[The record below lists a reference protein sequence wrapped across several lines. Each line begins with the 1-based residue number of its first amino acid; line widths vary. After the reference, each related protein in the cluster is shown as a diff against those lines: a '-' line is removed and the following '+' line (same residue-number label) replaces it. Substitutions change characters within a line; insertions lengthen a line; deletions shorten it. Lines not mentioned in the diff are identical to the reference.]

1 MYAVSDAYKAAMKQP
16 VQHFTMRGT
25 IGDTA
30 FTDENILSGS
40 CSITNQC
47 SDDTTLQI
55 GQVYIGELDITFLNL
70 DLERYAL
77 KEKKI
82 TPFFGLEV
90 SDSKYEYVPLG
101 VYNISEAQWTESGI
115 VIKAYDNLSLLDKS
129 CTITSSNGKPYNLAK
144 MACDSCGASLG
155 TTEDEFQAFA
165 NGDVTLSLYSE
176 NDIET
181 WRDYLAWL
189 SQALGCFVT
198 CDRAGRVVFRA
209 YNQTVVD
216 TIDASHRFSGGSF
229 SDFETRYTGLSC
241 VNISDKTTSYY
252 GMDEDD
258 GLTYNL
264 GSNPFLQYGVSDTL
278 EKERRAVLTAL
289 QQIDYVPF
297 KVTMIGNP
305 AYDLGDVLSFPG
317 GIGDADKLFCIT
329 KYTLKYNGSYEV
341 QGVGQD
347 PALSSAKSKSDK
359 SIAGLISSQT
369 DGDMHYVLYQNA
381 DALAVSGGDEVSVL
395 FIKFAV
401 QKTTHVSFDAEI
413 LLTVQTMEDSSSDP
427 VSNSDAVIKATYY
440 LNGKEI
446 TTRHPVETWQD
457 GKHILRLHYE
467 IEAVEAAIHT
477 WNVVLTVS
485 GGSIQIDQY
494 GVLAVINGMGLA
506 GNGEWSGE
514 LTAEDTIE
522 NLQLTRILQGF
533 TDSAEVHMV
542 PITDVTAADSMS
554 VVNVASILA
563 SFTESVSTDPAVMV
577 FSPATNADKVTTT
590 CTVENHGWV
599 GSGSLSQGTN
609 LSVITNPVYGTTG
622 ITAESKNAI
631 FYLSFDGGTTWQGYT
646 GTEWKA
652 DLSMTESEL
661 EDVPKEAYPAS
672 DPVQV
677 KVVLENDAMLYVLN
691 LNGGR
696 IES

>member
-1 MYAVSDAYKAAMKQP
+1 MYAVSEKYKAAMKQP

-25 IGDTA
+25 IGETA

-47 SDDTTLQI
+47 SDDTTIQI
-55 GQVYIGELDITFLNL
+55 GQVYIGELNITFLNL

-77 KEKKI
+77 KDKKI
-82 TPFFGLEV
+82 TPFFGLKV
-90 SDSKYEYVPLG
+90 SADRYEYVPLG
-101 VYNISEAQWTESGI
+101 IYNISEAQWTESGI
-115 VIKAYDNLSLLDKS
+115 VIKAYDNLSLLDKI
-129 CTITSSNGKPYNLAK
+129 CTVMTSNGKPYSLAK

-155 TTEDEFQAFA
+155 TTEDEFKAFA

-198 CDRAGRVVFRA
+198 CDRAGRIVFRP

-216 TIDASHRFSGGSF
+216 TIDESHRFSGGSF

-241 VNISDKTTSYY
+241 VNLSDKTTSYY

-264 GSNPFLQYGVSDTL
+264 GSNPFLQYGVSESL
-278 EKERRAVLTAL
+278 EKERRAVLASL

-347 PALSSAKSKSDK
+347 PALASAKSKSDK

-369 DGDMHYVLYQNA
+369 DGDMHYVLFQNA
-381 DALAVSGGDEVSVL
+381 DALAVSDGAESSVL

-413 LLTVQTMEDSSSDP
+413 LLTVQTTEDSSSDP
-427 VSNSDAVIKATYY
+427 ISNSDAVIRATYY

-457 GKHILRLHYE
+457 GQHILRLHYE

-477 WNVVLTVS
+477 WSVVLTVS
-485 GGSIQIDQY
+485 GGSIQIERY
-494 GVLAVINGMGLA
+494 GILAVINGMGLA

-522 NLQLTRILQGF
+522 HLLMSRILRGF
-533 TDSAEVHMV
+533 TDS
-542 PITDVTAADSMS
+542 TDVRFISHTDGIADDGMKTLDFST
-554 VVNVASILA
+554 ILA
-563 SFTESVSTDPAVMV
+563 SFTESVSANPTVMV
-577 FSPATNADKVTTT
+577 FSPA
-590 CTVENHGWV
+590 
-599 GSGSLSQGTN
+599 
-609 LSVITNPVYGTTG
+609 
-622 ITAESKNAI
+622 
-631 FYLSFDGGTTWQGYT
+631 
-646 GTEWKA
+646 
-652 DLSMTESEL
+652 
-661 EDVPKEAYPAS
+661 
-672 DPVQV
+672 
-677 KVVLENDAMLYVLN
+677 AMLAPGEKGHFLPDEKGQ
-691 LNGGR
+691 LRSKIKGQR
-696 IES
+696 IAL